1 MWNWCTYTLGV
12 HNVREKKRSRDTNGK
27 GITWRGIPSIC
38 VGGVCSGDRFDVC
51 KVDSEIPT
59 VNESAMDEEEQQV
72 LKLHSPNRVEQVS
85 YKWPLL
91 RNVSCIESG
100 RLEIFSGCWM
110 VLGHSRRSDRDYRH
124 HQVVRAPCWAH
135 WLRFEIDFM
144 PTCWYFYDCAQMGV

>member
-1 MWNWCTYTLGV
+1 MRNVKTCGIGVRTLWVYTMS
-12 HNVREKKRSRDTNGK
+12 EKKRDH
-27 GITWRGIPSIC
+27 
-38 VGGVCSGDRFDVC
+38 V
-51 KVDSEIPT
+51 IPT
-59 VNESAMDEEEQQV
+59 EKGSLGAAFHPSAWVECVPVNESAMDEEEQQV